1 MFMTIISATSLAIG
15 RFCSLFA
22 IAGCASTTLDVP
34 PGHPADVSAEAAAP
48 SRELLLAQASLSSAE
63 TMPARSLAATAHEQD
78 HHHGHDHGTASAPT
92 AAPDTKDDKAD
103 ARPSWTCPMHPEVVR
118 SEAGSCPICGMHLV
132 QKKAP
137 PPGGKQ

>member
-1 MFMTIISATSLAIG
+1 MFMTIISATSVAVG

-22 IAGCASTTLDVP
+22 IASCASTTLDIP

-48 SRELLLAQASLSSAE
+48 PRELLLAQAGLSVPDAV
-63 TMPARSLAATAHEQD
+63 PAPALASTAH
-78 HHHGHDHGTASAPT
+78 HHHQGHDHATTGAPT
-92 AAPDTKDDKAD
+92 AAPDAREGKDPVG
-103 ARPSWTCPMHPEVVR
+103 PSWTCPMHPEVVR

-132 QKKAP
+132 QKKVP